1 MKAVMRKMNKS
12 LALASTIRLHMGLSM
27 NTNSI
32 SDVELS
38 ESEQSALS
46 AAGSDWDPDNRSG
59 SDGDRTPTRGGGRS
73 RSASEASL
81 DGDADA
87 SSIRDAMTT
96 DFNERKGRQQDNP
109 KLTVDDHPRLF
120 PPSRIFHVSRNSVNQ
135 SHSIAIKNPSMFAHI
150 PLTEGQFTDHFPHA
164 YENALRAVQLQY
176 APRHAEMK
184 LVRTGTLKLKHMAQ
198 TIQVQQNF
206 QLLQR
211 MQQQDQKRSSDAV
224 GRGVRPF
231 SRERAA
237 SHSRAAPALFGQKH
251 QRPLPSVSFGGGRRN
266 SFSGGVTTR
275 SSSNSATVSNSTH
288 RRAPSAPGGLVH
300 SIRSSVVSLRR
311 NDERK
316 QLQSRSQELFEAFNG
331 V

>member
-1 MKAVMRKMNKS
+1 
-12 LALASTIRLHMGLSM
+12 MGLTM
-27 NTNSI
+27 NNDSI

-59 SDGDRTPTRGGGRS
+59 SDGDRTPTKGRS

-87 SSIRDAMTT
+87 SSIRDAMTI

-120 PPSRIFHVSRNSVNQ
+120 PPSRIFHVTRNSVDQ

-211 MQQQDQKRSSDAV
+211 IQQQDQKRSSEAARD
-224 GRGVRPF
+224 GRPF

-237 SHSRAAPALFGQKH
+237 SHSRAAPALFGH
-251 QRPLPSVSFGGGRRN
+251 QRPSLPSVSFGGGRRN
-266 SFSGGVTTR
+266 SFSGGLNTR
-275 SSSNSATVSNSTH
+275 NNSSSNNINTH

-316 QLQSRSQELFEAFNG
+316 QLQSRSQELFEAFNPG
-331 V
+331 